1 MKRKRRKAAVP
12 AMRGVARL
20 REYVLLLAGAFI
32 LASSF
37 NLFLSPNQI
46 ASGGVAGIS
55 IIVEEL
61 TGFKPAFIQWIL
73 NGLLFAAG
81 LTVLGG
87 DFAIKTAVGTMIFPF
102 FVWLT
107 EGWPAPT
114 DNVMLAALY
123 GGIGTG
129 VGLGFVFRARG
140 STGGLALAAQL
151 IHRWTGWS
159 LGMAVALLD
168 GLVIVGAGI
177 VFTPEIALFALISL
191 YIASKTIDILQSGFT
206 FSKVA
211 YVISKESEAIS
222 QAVLHDLDRG
232 LTKLNGTGG
241 YTGDSRTIL
250 MIVVSQAEVSRLKT
264 IVKAI
269 DPEAF
274 VMISDTKEV
283 LGEGF
288 KVNG

>member
-1 MKRKRRKAAVP
+1 MKRRRRKNAAPPV
-12 AMRGVARL
+12 RGVTL
-20 REYVLLLAGAFI
+20 LKEYLLLVVGAFI
-32 LASSF
+32 LAASF
-37 NLFLSPNQI
+37 NMFLNPNQI

-55 IIVEEL
+55 TVVEHL
-61 TGFKPAFIQWIL
+61 TGLKPAYIQWVL
-73 NGLLFAAG
+73 NIVLFLAG
-81 LTVLGG
+81 LTFLGG
-87 DFAIKTAVGTMIFPF
+87 DFATKTAVGTVIFPL

-107 EGWPAPT
+107 EGLPSPT
-114 DNVMLAALY
+114 SNVMLATLY

-129 VGLGFVFRARG
+129 IGLGIVFRARG

-168 GLVIVGAGI
+168 GMVILSAGF
-177 VFTPEIALFALISL
+177 VFSPENALFALLSL
-191 YIASKTIDILQSGFT
+191 YIASKTIDILQSGFA

-211 YVISKESEAIS
+211 YIISKESEAIS
-222 QAVLHDLDRG
+222 QAVLTDLDRG

-241 YTGDSRTIL
+241 YTGDSRTVL

-264 IVKAI
+264 MVKAI
-269 DPEAF
+269 DPDAF

-288 KVNG
+288 KVHV